1 MTAET
6 LLVDLRKAV
15 EATDIDADGSEWGTV
30 YLHNVGRGHAFAG
43 FLSALTARGDYRPTS
58 DTHFGR
64 VKMAPKARTLQEL
77 IADKA
82 PVKELVAA
90 LKSETRARN
99 ATRLAAHRASA

>member
-1 MTAET
+1 MTADT
-6 LLVDLRKAV
+6 LLADLRKAV
-15 EATDIDADGSEWGTV
+15 EATDIDADGVEWGTV
-30 YLHNVGRGHAFAG
+30 YLHNVGSGHSFAG

-58 DTHFGR
+58 DAHFGR
-64 VKMAPKARTLQEL
+64 VKMAPKARSIQEL

-99 ATRLAAHRASA
+99 AARIAALRV